1 MVFND
6 FFPYHLKILFIED
19 SHSLADNGAMG
30 KGKIHE
36 IPVEV
41 FEFRMI

>member
-1 MVFND
+1 MGLND
-6 FFPYHLKILFIED
+6 FFPYHLKILLIED
-19 SHSLADNGAMG
+19 SRSLVDNDVMG
-30 KGKIHE
+30 KRKIHE